1 VPFLHVRRSMAFNNL
16 HFSPNIVK
24 IVFIV
29 GTKNS
34 GKTTAAEYIVGELA
48 RLGYKVGTVKHI
60 HHEFTIDTEGKDTY
74 RMRKAGASMV
84 VSISPSEVAVMRR
97 PEDED
102 NEFKKVAQQM
112 SSEGFDFLVVEGF
125 KMLSGGI
132 HQGFKILTC
141 KTKEELDELLTELP
155 QIDAI
160 SGIVS
165 EKLSRVEYQGVPLVA
180 IPRDGGRLIDMLL
193 SGR

>member
-1 VPFLHVRRSMAFNNL
+1 MPFLHVRRSMAFNNL

-112 SSEGFDFLVVEGF
+112 SSEGFDFL
-125 KMLSGGI
+125 GGGVQDAVGW
-132 HQGFKILTC
+132 HPPRLQD
-141 KTKEELDELLTELP
+141 LDLQDKRGAGRAADGAAT
-155 QIDAI
+155 DRRH
-160 SGIVS
+160 
-165 EKLSRVEYQGVPLVA
+165 K
-180 IPRDGGRLIDMLL
+180 RDRF
-193 SGR
+193 